1 MTFFTFAGKCGG
13 FGAVGLA
20 SLAGSADSSCSPS
33 SDASAILPTPTPQRL
48 KKCRRVSNWRSLSS
62 GVIVCSLPCHEIVQ
76 IEEYPA
82 QRRPGGHLRNA
93 LGVHVLFTGH
103 CAVRRGIEDLFL
115 HHQQACRRG
124 IGTELVALQREEP
137 LQPLPLRRVRL
148 AAARSLAGVGQAF
161 GVIGGRFLSDSF
173 GDG

>member
-1 MTFFTFAGKCGG
+1 MTFFTLAGKCGA
-13 FGAVGLA
+13 FGAVGLTA
-20 SLAGSADSSCSPS
+20 AADSSSSPS
-33 SDASAILPTPTPQRL
+33 SDASAILPTPRPQRL

-93 LGVHVLFTGH
+93 LGVHVLFAGH
-103 CAVRRGIEDLFL
+103 GAVRRGIEDLFL

-137 LQPLPLRRVRL
+137 LQPLPLRRV
-148 AAARSLAGVGQAF
+148 
-161 GVIGGRFLSDSF
+161 
-173 GDG
+173 